1 MLGLKV
7 LGQLIHERPLMIA
20 LRGFALLLVLQAIG
34 EVLSRSLALP
44 IPGPVLGLALL
55 LAALNLEFVRVPV
68 SAAAELML
76 AHLSL
81 FFVPVGVGV
90 ITHLQLLS
98 QHGIRLLL
106 VIVLSTWI
114 GIVVTAVVLRSLLR
128 KAAVREQGQG

>member
-1 MLGLKV
+1 
-7 LGQLIHERPLMIA
+7 MIA

-34 EVLSRSLALP
+34 EVLSRFFALP
-44 IPGPVLGLALL
+44 IPGPVLGLVLL
-55 LAALNLEFVRVPV
+55 LPALNFEFVRVPA

-90 ITHLQLLS
+90 ITHLQLVS

-114 GIVVTAVVLRSLLR
+114 GIAVTAVVLRSFLR
-128 KAAVREQGQG
+128 IALARANPDG

>member
-1 MLGLKV
+1 
-7 LGQLIHERPLMIA
+7 MIA